1 MGRNNLTESMRW
13 WGRFC
18 GLVMLTA
25 LLAGCGSSSAPAT
38 TPATVITRPTYHFAL
53 TIAANWT
60 IVDEHDDATASIP
73 YSIDIQRLNVQPG
86 PMISSLHLEV
96 IRTSAPG
103 ISAQIAEYT
112 KSNSYHVIM
121 LNGVR
126 AYVTPPQIFYLSPPT
141 LAPGQSLL
149 PAATPHD
156 GDPNTYTHTDYAIPT
171 ATYLYTLYT
180 EAVAGDNAQADLA
193 EMVQSLTITP

>member
-1 MGRNNLTESMRW
+1 MGWNGRMRGMRW

-25 LLAGCGSSSAPAT
+25 LLAGCGGSSAPAT
-38 TPATVITRPTYHFAL
+38 TPATVITRPTYHFTL

-96 IRTSAPG
+96 IHTSAPG

-126 AYVTPPQIFYLSPPT
+126 AYVTPAANFLPFPSDARPWSI
-141 LAPGQSLL
+141 LAPRGDAARWRSQHLHAHRLRHSNRHLSL
-149 PAATPHD
+149 
-156 GDPNTYTHTDYAIPT
+156 YAV
-171 ATYLYTLYT
+171 Y
-180 EAVAGDNAQADLA
+180 G
-193 EMVQSLTITP
+193 SRSWR